1 MKRTTC
7 TPASKGLIKDQVARP
22 RAKRKVIAA
31 DQPPEKVGDPFAL
44 FTEWSSDADE
54 RAFADLG

>member
-7 TPASKGLIKDQVARP
+7 TPNSNGLIKDQVARP

-31 DQPPEKVGDPFAL
+31 DQPLEKVGDPFAV

-54 RAFADLG
+54 STFADLR